1 MIYIANKRR
10 KEEGIKKQ
18 YPNAIILDVTSKAG
32 WAQQLSPFYP
42 HGGIP
47 IPNSE
52 EVTGM
57 SVEGIWQGLKV
68 FETQGISYTH
78 FRNTSMRGLKR
89 TVRTLGKPLGH
100 SYGTNSE
107 ELLDYLEA
115 RIAIYLPTYKW
126 VLENVPAVKD
136 LVDRI
141 RTKSLTTDIVFL
153 DYNTNEDYTNLKSP
167 LSHAALIKLYIG
179 GRYPN
184 ITLNQYRNGEYGNNF
199 QKSIERNTSGVL
211 PFLDEI

>member
-42 HGGIP
+42 HGRIP
-47 IPNSE
+47 IPNSDGM
-52 EVTGM
+52 TGM

-68 FETQGISYTH
+68 FETQGVSYSH
-78 FRNTSMRGLKR
+78 FRNTSMKGLKR
-89 TVRTLGKPLGH
+89 TVRNFGKPLGH
-100 SYGTNSE
+100 SYGTKSSK
-107 ELLDYLEA
+107 LLDYLEA

-126 VLENVPAVKD
+126 VLENVPTVMD
-136 LVDRI
+136 LVERI

-167 LSHAALIKLYIG
+167 LSHAALIKLYIE
-179 GRYPN
+179 GRYPD
-184 ITLNQYRNGEYGNNF
+184 ITLDQLHNSEFENKCP
-199 QKSIERNTSGVL
+199 KSTERSTSGIL

>member
-10 KEEGIKKQ
+10 KEEGIRKQ
-18 YPNAIILDVTSKAG
+18 HPNAIILDVTSNAG

-47 IPNSE
+47 IPNSDDM
-52 EVTGM
+52 TGM

-68 FETQGISYTH
+68 FETQGISYAH
-78 FRNTSMRGLKR
+78 FRNATMKGLKR

-100 SYGTNSE
+100 NYGTHSNV
-107 ELLDYLEA
+107 LLDYLEA

-136 LVDRI
+136 LVERI

-167 LSHAALIKLYIG
+167 LSHAALIKLFIE
-179 GRYPN
+179 GRYPD
-184 ITLNQYRNGEYGNNF
+184 ITLDQYRNGKVLE
-199 QKSIERNTSGVL
+199 TSSTSTEMNMSGIL
-211 PFLDEI
+211 PFFDEI

>member
-10 KEEGIKKQ
+10 KEEGIRKQ
-18 YPNAIILDVTSKAG
+18 YPNAIILDVTSRAG

-47 IPNSE
+47 IPNSNGE
-52 EVTGM
+52 TGM

-68 FETQGISYTH
+68 FETQGVSYSH
-78 FRNTSMRGLKR
+78 FRNASMKGLKR

-100 SYGTNSE
+100 SYGTHTG
-107 ELLDYLEA
+107 ELLPYLEA
-115 RIAIYLPTYKW
+115 RVAIYLPTYKW

-136 LVDRI
+136 LVERI

-153 DYNTNEDYTNLKSP
+153 DYNTNEDYANLKSP
-167 LSHAALIKLYIG
+167 LSHAALIKLYIEE
-179 GRYPN
+179 RYPE
-184 ITLNQYRNGEYGNNF
+184 ITLDQIRNVQETNKRINPNDDG
-199 QKSIERNTSGVL
+199 IL
-211 PFLDEI
+211 PFFDEL

>member
-18 YPNAIILDVTSKAG
+18 HPNAIILDVTSKAG

-52 EVTGM
+52 GMTGM

-68 FETQGISYTH
+68 FETQGVSYSH
-78 FRNTSMRGLKR
+78 FRNASMKGLKR

-100 SYGTNSE
+100 RYGTKSA
-107 ELLDYLEA
+107 ELLDYIEA

-136 LVDRI
+136 LVGRI
-141 RTKSLTTDIVFL
+141 RAKSLTTEIVFL

-167 LSHAALIKLYIG
+167 LSHAALIKLYIEE
-179 GRYPN
+179 RYPN
-184 ITLNQYRNGEYGNNF
+184 ITLEQFRNGELEDNH
-199 QKSIERNTSGVL
+199 QKSTEKNTRGIL
-211 PFLDEI
+211 PFIDEI